1 MRSTFS
7 GIEIARRGLAAQQA
21 AISTVGHNIDNAN
34 TDGYSRQKANLKT
47 TYPIPMPAFT
57 NPRMAGQMGTGVVA
71 TKIERIREEFL
82 DHQFRNESAYL
93 GYWDAQ
99 VDVLNKIEVVMNE
112 PTDDALAHVMDNYWT
127 AWKDLEAEPDSTS
140 NREVLKQ
147 RGTALVETFQH
158 MKRSLLQYQQNM
170 DDVIRVKAG
179 EVNSYLRQLQE
190 LNDQI
195 GRIQPHGYETA
206 DLNDRRDLILDKLSN
221 LIPIKVDPASH
232 GMIKISCNDVEIL
245 NERERVEISAEVDPS
260 TGMYQVLADG
270 SRLEMKTGFIQGAM
284 EGRGV
289 PGRNGELAGVLPDF
303 IKNLDMLAQVLTKE
317 VNDLH
322 RSGMNMEDIG
332 AQVEYQK
339 KVDAGDPNPG
349 NPPTLMQL
357 PFFIDKSWYEA
368 NKNLLTEE
376 NLRNGTLN
384 PADIPD
390 PQDAS
395 NVMVNPLIMDSG
407 DLIAAAQAVV
417 KKDDGTSISYVGD
430 GQNAKSISG
439 LKFKKIT
446 DGFTD
451 SGTMD
456 QFYANVIGEL
466 GIQSQEAQRLQEN
479 MQQITKDVDNSR
491 QSVSGVSLDDE
502 MADLIKYQHAYN
514 AAARNMTALDEML
527 DKVING
533 MGIVGR

>member
-7 GIEIARRGLAAQQA
+7 GIEIARRALAAQQA
-21 AISTVGHNIDNAN
+21 AINTVGHNIGNAN
-34 TDGYSRQKANLKT
+34 TDGYSRQRVYLET

-57 NPRMAGQMGTGVVA
+57 NPRMAGQMGTGVIA
-71 TKIERIREEFL
+71 SKIDRIREEFL

-112 PTDDALAHVMDNYWT
+112 PTDDALAHVMDNYWA
-127 AWKDLEAEPDSTS
+127 AWKDLEAEPDSAS

-206 DLNDRRDLILDKLSN
+206 DLNDRRDLILDKLSS
-221 LIPIKVDPASH
+221 LIPIKVEPASH

-284 EGRGV
+284 EGRGL
-289 PGRNGELAGVLPDF
+289 PGPNGELTGILPDF

-322 RSGMNMEDIG
+322 RSGMNMKDIE

-395 NVMVNPLIMDSG
+395 NLMVNPLIMDSG
-407 DLIAAAQAVV
+407 DLIAAAQSVV

-430 GQNAKSISG
+430 GQNAKAISG

-466 GIQSQEAQRLQEN
+466 GIQSQESQRLQEN

-502 MADLIKYQHAYN
+502 MADLIKYQQAYN